1 MKTTI
6 IRLFTTSTLL
16 LGCCCFVSAQTYE
29 DPFQKL
35 IDRQRAQEEKMIGR
49 QAETEKRM
57 LTEFEKKRAEY
68 NQRFI
73 EYLGRPWQSYKME
86 QNRQE
91 KEKPAPDVY
100 KPIEQVTPIQVI
112 PRKEDITII
121 DNIPQED
128 IDLTIRDIPQTA
140 SHVFDYYGAQLK
152 VELTK
157 SEALQFNVGGSKE
170 KQVAQA
176 MKYLTSSKKFMT
188 LVDNCVAL
196 RERYNMCDWG
206 YVMLTDKLAKSY
218 YGESNR
224 NESVMLRAFILTQT
238 GYDIR
243 IGSSSAGLE
252 LLLYIKDTLYNCLR
266 VNLKDRWY
274 YLLTSDGDVNVL
286 KTYKDSYSSE
296 VRACNMIIDSPQI
309 FVQNQSG
316 VHTCKSGKYAGLQ
329 VTATAN
335 KNLIDFY
342 NDYPICD
349 WVVYAISGM
358 SNELSEQVVESL
370 RRQLT
375 GKSEKEKVACILNL
389 LQTGL
394 KYAYDEHQFKTERPL
409 FTDEVFYYPGCD
421 CEDHAILFAYLVHRL
436 VGLDVIF
443 LHYKQ
448 SCQHLTTAVRFNDN
462 GVVGDYILFDG
473 VRYVMCDPTIKGIGA
488 SIGVQMSECRSE
500 VPKCYKINF
509 NENR

>member
-86 QNRQE
+86 QN
-91 KEKPAPDVY
+91 KPSPLPSPDPVDLVPADDS
-100 KPIEQVTPIQVI
+100 KPIEVI
-112 PRKEDITII
+112 KPKEKFELIELPND
-121 DNIPQED
+121 ED

-157 SEALQFNVGGSKE
+157 SEALQFKVGGSNE
-170 KQVAQA
+170 RQVAQA

-218 YGESNR
+218 YGESKR

-243 IGSSSAGLE
+243 IGHSNRGLE
-252 LLLYIKDTLYNCLR
+252 LLVYSDDEIVGLYVPINGRRFHLIA
-266 VNLKDRWY
+266 
-274 YLLTSDGDVNVL
+274 SDINSDDFIR
-286 KTYKDSYSSE
+286 TYKESYSDESQSCSMKI
-296 VRACNMIIDSPQI
+296 VSPQI
-309 FVQNQSG
+309 FAENPAN
-316 VHTCKSGKYAGLQ
+316 TRNIKSRLGLNT
-329 VTATAN
+329 VTTVN
-335 KNLIDFY
+335 KNLMDFY
-342 NDYPICD
+342 NDYPHCE
-349 WVVYAISGM
+349 WTVYAISGM
-358 SNELSEQVVESL
+358 SNELSEQVVESF

-375 GKSEKEKVACILNL
+375 GLGKKESVERILNYV
-389 LQTGL
+389 QTGFP
-394 KYAYDEHQFKTERPL
+394 YAKDSVQFNRERSLFPDESL
-409 FTDEVFYYPGCD
+409 YYPACD
-421 CEDHAILFAYLVHRL
+421 CEDRSILFAYLVHRL

-443 LHYKQ
+443 LYYKDAIYP
-448 SCQHLTTAVRFNDN
+448 HLTTAVNFKDN
-462 GVVGDYILFDG
+462 NVIGDYILYEG
-473 VRYVMCDPTIKGIGA
+473 ARYVMCDPTIIGYGA
-488 SIGVQMSECRSE
+488 PVGKQIDRYKSRKPTE
-500 VPKCYKINF
+500 CYKIKF
-509 NENR
+509 P

>member
-16 LGCCCFVSAQTYE
+16 LGCCCFLSADSFDDYLNRKNKEFE
-29 DPFQKL
+29 DAVGAMTNRF
-35 IDRQRAQEEKMIGR
+35 DSARNVYNTR
-49 QAETEKRM
+49 
-57 LTEFEKKRAEY
+57 FEKKRAEY

-86 QNRQE
+86 QN
-91 KEKPAPDVY
+91 KPSPLPSPDPVDLVPADDT
-100 KPIEQVTPIQVI
+100 KPIEVI
-112 PRKEDITII
+112 KPKEKFELIELPND
-121 DNIPQED
+121 ED

-157 SEALQFNVGGSKE
+157 SEALQFKVGGSNE

-188 LVDNCVAL
+188 LVDNCVSL

-243 IGSSSAGLE
+243 IGRSSAGLE
-252 LLLYIKDTLYNCLR
+252 LMVYSEDDIKARLYISLNGKNFYVITFDINSNDNIR
-266 VNLKDRWY
+266 
-274 YLLTSDGDVNVL
+274 
-286 KTYKDSYSSE
+286 TYKESYSDESQSCSMKI
-296 VRACNMIIDSPQI
+296 RSPQI
-309 FVQNQSG
+309 FAENPAN
-316 VHTCKSGKYAGLQ
+316 TRNIKSRLGLNT
-329 VTATAN
+329 VTAVN
-335 KNLIDFY
+335 KNLMDFY
-342 NDYPICD
+342 NDYPHCE
-349 WVVYAISGM
+349 WLVYAISGM

-375 GKSEKEKVACILNL
+375 GLGKKESVERILNYV
-389 LQTGL
+389 QTGFP
-394 KYAYDEHQFKTERPL
+394 YAKDSVQFNGERSLFPDESL
-409 FTDEVFYYPGCD
+409 YYPGSD

-443 LHYKQ
+443 LYYSQKGYE
-448 SCQHLTTAVRFNDN
+448 HLSTAVNFKDN
-462 GVVGDYILFDG
+462 SVIGDYILYEG
-473 VRYVMCDPTIKGIGA
+473 ARYVMCDPTIGGYGA
-488 SIGVQMSECRSE
+488 RIGVQAAGYKYLE
-500 VPKCYKINF
+500 PKCYKIVYP
-509 NENR
+509 